1 MCIPDEN
8 MNPTEECK
16 HYILV
21 LRIMIGIFIVLGI
34 LNISITKF
42 NELNHILLM
51 VILILMVTFCL
62 NYTMAGFLIL
72 MSIFFCINDVVFF
85 LLRIQNSFAAIP
97 DLEKI
102 NIRNTEYFTNSISL
116 VAYFVTIYYSFA
128 LYKELLHMLT
138 NMVPFSSLNNTENVD
153 NDGRFQNRSIFN
165 PTFSV
170 NQVENRPAPSAS
182 NFQAFRGQGTRL
194 ED

>member
-16 HYILV
+16 HYVLV
-21 LRIMIGIFIVLGI
+21 LRIMIGIFIVIGI
-34 LNISITKF
+34 LNISIKKF

-51 VILILMVTFCL
+51 VMLILMVTLCL
-62 NYTMAGFLIL
+62 NYMMAGFLIL
-72 MSIFFCINDVVFF
+72 MSIFFCINDIVFF

-97 DLEKI
+97 ELEII
-102 NIRNTEYFTNSISL
+102 NIRNTEYITNSISL

-138 NMVPFSSLNNTENVD
+138 NMVPFSSLNNSENVNYD
-153 NDGRFQNRSIFN
+153 SRVENRNIFN
-165 PTFSV
+165 PSFSV
-170 NQVENRPAPSAS
+170 NQVENRPATRGS